1 MCYLFS
7 LFWEG
12 SSNKTIPSISRV
24 SYFPLATLLY
34 PRLSS
39 SLILPIFP
47 PNLPSSSRQQIEA
60 VPVPLRF
67 GLVLAPGAQKL
78 KPFQGWEATNRRGFG
93 AQSFVSRG
101 EKVFCI
107 QSWALLLILLNRN
120 RLLCV
125 GKPDL
130 VHRYGFEICERVDE
144 QDRVRFL
151 FLLIAPSLP
160 CKIRFFIGFFTSR
173 RNS

>member
-1 MCYLFS
+1 MSCVTCFLYFGRGVPTRQFLPSPQQDNSFHLPRSLFS
-7 LFWEG
+7 PCYPALPEAILF
-12 SSNKTIPSISRV
+12 SDSFS
-24 SYFPLATLLY
+24 
-34 PRLSS
+34 
-39 SLILPIFP
+39 

-107 QSWALLLILLNRN
+107 QSWALLLICLT
-120 RLLCV
+120 
-125 GKPDL
+125 
-130 VHRYGFEICERVDE
+130 EIACFVWESQILSTDTGLKSVSE
-144 QDRVRFL
+144 
-151 FLLIAPSLP
+151 STN
-160 CKIRFFIGFFTSR
+160 KIG
-173 RNS
+173 

>member
-1 MCYLFS
+1 VIVLLCHVLCVFFILGGESQQDNSFHLPRSLFS
-7 LFWEG
+7 PCYPALPEAILF
-12 SSNKTIPSISRV
+12 SDSFS
-24 SYFPLATLLY
+24 
-34 PRLSS
+34 
-39 SLILPIFP
+39 

-107 QSWALLLILLNRN
+107 QSWALLLICLI
-120 RLLCV
+120 
-125 GKPDL
+125 
-130 VHRYGFEICERVDE
+130 EIACFVWESQILSTDSGLKSVSE
-144 QDRVRFL
+144 
-151 FLLIAPSLP
+151 STN
-160 CKIRFFIGFFTSR
+160 KISIG
-173 RNS
+173 